1 MNMKT
6 IEQFL
11 TSDWY
16 QAVLTEVIQ
25 LKPHIK
31 FVDHASYETNFL
43 MTSFKERNNV
53 LHGFNTSVPT
63 EEECIQWLM
72 ERYTEEKNVIM
83 SYVVARLTFSEQ
95 LNDDDP
101 DGDFAEGEE
110 LDEGDR
116 SEVIEV
122 LGFTRSVIA
131 NTIIEYDFVKN
142 HPKQLTAYF
151 KRTRIPGAAKFS
163 GQIKKLYASVLE

>member
-1 MNMKT
+1 MKT

-16 QAVLTEVIQ
+16 QALLTEVIQ

-31 FVDHASYETNFL
+31 FVDHASYEADFL
-43 MTSFKERNNV
+43 MTSFKERNHV
-53 LHGFNTSVPT
+53 LHDFNTSIPT
-63 EEECIQWLM
+63 EEQCVNWLM
-72 ERYTEEKNVIM
+72 ELYNDEKESIM

-95 LNDDDP
+95 LDDDP
-101 DGDFAEGEE
+101 DGEFPEGEE

-122 LGFTRSVIA
+122 LGFVRSVIA
-131 NTIIEYDFVKN
+131 DTIIEYDVVKN
-142 HPKQLTAYF
+142 HPKQLTAYY

-163 GQIKKLYASVLE
+163 SQIKKLYASVVE

>member
-1 MNMKT
+1 MMKT
-6 IEQFL
+6 IEELL

-16 QAVLTEVIQ
+16 QTIITELIQ

-31 FVDHASYETNFL
+31 FTQHADYEADLL
-43 MTSFKERNNV
+43 MRSFKERNYV
-53 LHGFNTSVPT
+53 LEGLDSSIPT
-63 EEECIQWLM
+63 EEESAKWLM
-72 ERYTEEKNVIM
+72 ERYNEEKSSIM

-95 LNDDDP
+95 LDDDP
-101 DGDFAEGEE
+101 DGEFPEGEE
-110 LDEGDR
+110 PDDGDR

-131 NTIIEYDFVKN
+131 NTIIEYDFLKN
-142 HPKQLTAYF
+142 HPRKLTAYY

-163 GQIKKLYASVLE
+163 SQIKKLYASVTK

>member
-1 MNMKT
+1 MKT

-16 QAVLTEVIQ
+16 KHITSELVQRKPQVL
-25 LKPHIK
+25 
-31 FVDHASYETNFL
+31 FVEHASYEASML
-43 MTSFKERNNV
+43 MDSFKERKYV
-53 LHGFNTSVPT
+53 LEGFGGPAPT
-63 EEECIQWLM
+63 EEECVQWIIAQM
-72 ERYTEEKNVIM
+72 EGDKERIM

-95 LNDDDP
+95 LQDDP
-101 DGDFAEGEE
+101 DGEFPEGEE
-110 LDEGDR
+110 PDEGDR

-131 NTIIEYDFVKN
+131 NTIIEYDLVKN

-151 KRTRIPGAAKFS
+151 KRTRIPGAAKFAS
-163 GQIKKLYASVLE
+163 QIKKLYASI

>member
-1 MNMKT
+1 MKT

-16 QAVLTEVIQ
+16 KHVTAEIVQ
-25 LKPHIK
+25 LKPQVQ
-31 FVDHASYETNFL
+31 FVEHASYEASWL
-43 MTSFKERNNV
+43 MDSFKERKYV
-53 LHGFNTSVPT
+53 LEGFGVSAPT
-63 EEECIQWLM
+63 EEECMQWIM
-72 ERYTEEKNVIM
+72 EQMAGDKANIM
-83 SYVVARLTFSEQ
+83 SYIVARLTFSEH
-95 LNDDDP
+95 LKDDP
-101 DGDFAEGEE
+101 DGEFPEGEE
-110 LDEGDR
+110 PDEGDR
-116 SEVIEV
+116 SEVVEV

-163 GQIKKLYASVLE
+163 SQIKKLYASITK